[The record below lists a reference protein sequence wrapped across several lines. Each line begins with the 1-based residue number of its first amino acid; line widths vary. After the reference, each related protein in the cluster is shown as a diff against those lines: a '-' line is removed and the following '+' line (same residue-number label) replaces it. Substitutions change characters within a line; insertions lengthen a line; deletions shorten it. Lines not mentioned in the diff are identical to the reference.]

1 MAELADELAL
11 LRPAAAGVSR
21 RDDDPPTWD
30 WRLIA
35 PLLGVRGPP
44 PSAFCLQ
51 VKPLDDGHARD
62 AELFRDLAIAV

>member
-11 LRPAAAGVSR
+11 LRPAAAGVSEGER

-44 PSAFCLQ
+44 PL
-51 VKPLDDGHARD
+51 LRRD
-62 AELFRDLAIAV
+62 TMCRYTP